1 VREEK
6 PMSKEKRE
14 HQIIG
19 VSLLGALV
27 VTTVFLSLVQ
37 GELVSPV
44 GLKGEGLLVVLFLYL
59 LFSVVLRR
67 VLPSK

>member
-1 VREEK
+1 
-6 PMSKEKRE
+6 MSKEKRE

-27 VTTVFLSLVQ
+27 ATTVFLSLVQ
-37 GELVSPV
+37 GELSSPV
-44 GLKGEGLLVVLFLYL
+44 GMKGEGLIVVLFFYF

-67 VLPSK
+67 IFRTRKS

>member
-1 VREEK
+1 M
-6 PMSKEKRE
+6 PKERTE
-14 HQIIG
+14 GEIVG
-19 VSLLGALV
+19 VSLLAALV

-44 GLKGEGLLVVLFLYL
+44 GMKGEGLIVVLFFYF

-67 VLPSK
+67 IFRTRKS

>member
-1 VREEK
+1 M
-6 PMSKEKRE
+6 PKEKTE
-14 HQIIG
+14 GEIVG
-19 VSLLGALV
+19 VSLLAALV

-44 GLKGEGLLVVLFLYL
+44 GMKGEGLIVVLFFYF

-67 VLPSK
+67 IFRTRKS